1 MLTIYKVL
9 KWNLLVIFIVV
20 FIGGVINVYASENNL
35 LTPMPLN
42 KILED
47 IIKTNPEILEARDIY
62 NSVVEERSIAKSGY
76 YPKIGIELSAGPE
89 STDGVTTNDKQ
100 VDYLTSR
107 ALLFARQNIY
117 NGGKTKSFVEETDA
131 RILSAAY
138 EVITIANRVFLE
150 ATEAYINVLQ
160 TKQLLEFSTK
170 NVATQEKILRQV
182 QEKTDAGFTRV
193 SDLMNSKARLSLAK
207 SNYISA
213 QQDLKQAVVKFHR
226 QFGRILQPEQ
236 FVMPEPVYKFPDT
249 VEKTVDFA
257 FRNHP
262 ALEVAK
268 YNIHAS
274 KFAYEKEKGDYWT
287 SLDLELQAQH
297 SNDVNGDD
305 GDTVQSSAILKLS
318 YLFWDGGARSG
329 EKGKKYNYLLK
340 EYQRAYTERRNVN
353 QAVRLAW
360 NIYQAENARKIF
372 LEDHVAQSAETLS
385 AFKDE
390 YSVGRRTL
398 LDLLNMENENH
409 AARVARTE
417 SQYMDLVAYYRI
429 SQAAGVLIHEY
440 DTGLLEKM
448 HLPSEK
454 PYDLEEYEKEILEPN
469 RDADVVVDVNDQC
482 DNSAIGMGNTVLP
495 FGCIGVIAVPIGYSE
510 PKTLSPY
517 ILPKEGT
524 PEELNLKIDRTKKV
538 QSINLD
544 VIHFHFDSAELTDE
558 AKQILIPVSEQLI
571 EASEFNIEV
580 IGHTDSFGT
589 EQYNQE
595 LSEARALSVME
606 ELTKLGVSK
615 ESMSVSGKGELE
627 PVAGNEEREDRQKNR
642 RTEFKLTK

>member
-160 TKQLLEFSTK
+160 TKQLLEFSTI
-170 NVATQEKILRQV
+170 NVATQEKILKQV

-268 YNIHAS
+268 YNIHAR
-274 KFAYEKEKGDYWT
+274 KFAYEKAKGDYWP
-287 SLDLELQAQH
+287 SLDLE
-297 SNDVNGDD
+297 
-305 GDTVQSSAILKLS
+305 
-318 YLFWDGGARSG
+318 
-329 EKGKKYNYLLK
+329 
-340 EYQRAYTERRNVN
+340 
-353 QAVRLAW
+353 
-360 NIYQAENARKIF
+360 
-372 LEDHVAQSAETLS
+372 
-385 AFKDE
+385 
-390 YSVGRRTL
+390 
-398 LDLLNMENENH
+398 
-409 AARVARTE
+409 
-417 SQYMDLVAYYRI
+417 
-429 SQAAGVLIHEY
+429 
-440 DTGLLEKM
+440 
-448 HLPSEK
+448 
-454 PYDLEEYEKEILEPN
+454 
-469 RDADVVVDVNDQC
+469 
-482 DNSAIGMGNTVLP
+482 
-495 FGCIGVIAVPIGYSE
+495 
-510 PKTLSPY
+510 
-517 ILPKEGT
+517 
-524 PEELNLKIDRTKKV
+524 
-538 QSINLD
+538 
-544 VIHFHFDSAELTDE
+544 
-558 AKQILIPVSEQLI
+558 
-571 EASEFNIEV
+571 
-580 IGHTDSFGT
+580 
-589 EQYNQE
+589 
-595 LSEARALSVME
+595 
-606 ELTKLGVSK
+606 
-615 ESMSVSGKGELE
+615 
-627 PVAGNEEREDRQKNR
+627 
-642 RTEFKLTK
+642 